1 MLKTA
6 LYRICFQ
13 LLIIVTR
20 LLFGLPLSSRGET
33 RVQSNGR
40 LQVNQLTHGELAT
53 NQQLSN
59 PNYSTCLSL
68 LTVLKGSV
76 NIFLLLH
83 NLFAG

>member
-1 MLKTA
+1 VRFAIDTSINRYQFVIRLAA
-6 LYRICFQ
+6 LD
-13 LLIIVTR
+13 
-20 LLFGLPLSSRGET
+20 RGET